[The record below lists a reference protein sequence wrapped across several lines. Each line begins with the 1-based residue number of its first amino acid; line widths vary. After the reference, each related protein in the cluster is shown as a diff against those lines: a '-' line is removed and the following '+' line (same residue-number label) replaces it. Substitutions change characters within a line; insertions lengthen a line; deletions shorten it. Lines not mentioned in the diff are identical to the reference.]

1 MIVYRQMADQ
11 DMPKAAA
18 DKLRAYD
25 SLDWELSNITL
36 FPSDGVLSIDSCSFP
51 PAPPPTQVWVES
63 TQENETEAAVVEQ
76 GHKHDPD
83 VCRTPRT
90 APTNETPVSI
100 EALM

>member
-11 DMPKAAA
+11 DVPKAAA

-36 FPSDGVLSIDSCSFP
+36 FPSDGMLSIDSRSFP

-63 TQENETEAAVVEQ
+63 TQENETVVEQ
-76 GHKHDPD
+76 GHKHDPG
-83 VCRTPRT
+83 VCRTPGT
-90 APTNETPVSI
+90 ACY
-100 EALM
+100 